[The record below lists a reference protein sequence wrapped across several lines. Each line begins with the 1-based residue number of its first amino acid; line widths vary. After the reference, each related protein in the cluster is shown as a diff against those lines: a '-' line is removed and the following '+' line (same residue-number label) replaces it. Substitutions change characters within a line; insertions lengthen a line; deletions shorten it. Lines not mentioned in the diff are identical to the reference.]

1 MRIIP
6 TSEALWNTI
15 WWVMF
20 ACSLIISI
28 SALWGWSL
36 ANMKLDEIMDTAE
49 FNDLDG
55 DGISNVIIVY
65 K

>member
-1 MRIIP
+1 MRIVP

-15 WWVMF
+15 WWVLF

-28 SALWGWSL
+28 SALWGWSV
-36 ANMKLDEIMDTAE
+36 ANARLDEILATAK

-55 DGISNVIIVY
+55 DGTSNVIIIY

>member
-1 MRIIP
+1 MRIVP